1 MRFLFEKLDAKYV
14 LLAIAIAILGIT
26 SAVSVINLRAQYQ
39 VSAGEYKSSIW
50 YVSQI
55 EFEFSKLL
63 NALDQY
69 GSVRGGTS
77 REELLERYRNLEQRI
92 PMLLESVETAEDA
105 QLTSYPRAGNLQAL
119 LQSLEPRILALR
131 ANDFR
136 GPLDMR
142 RDIEQELAFLQRFIR
157 AAETGEREAFSAREL
172 NLQPAFAEMLLTAAG
187 TVLGIGALIFLLI
200 REIRRTREAE
210 EAMRLAR
217 DEADRANEAKSRF
230 LALMS
235 HEIRT
240 PMTGVLGTLD
250 LLVDM
255 PLERQQRGI
264 AEIALRSSKALLN
277 VIDDVLDYSK
287 LEAGR
292 LKLSPEVFDPVEV
305 LSDVVDLMSSK
316 AHSEALELYPSF
328 ESDVPARVVGDPA
341 RLRQVLLNLV
351 NNAVKFTEKGGVY
364 VRASQEWAENG
375 QIMMRFEV
383 RDTGIG
389 IPKDQ
394 QAELFGEYAQADP
407 GTYRRYGGTGLGLSI
422 AKRLVEMMGGTIGF
436 ESEPGEGS
444 TFWFNVC
451 FASTVT
457 AESARTSVTPEFDVR
472 HTVIISENEVARDM
486 FEHAAIARGWSVD
499 QVVSLR
505 ESGSVLG
512 ACNMAETAVIVDANL
527 SRDGGRQIAEML
539 GPDGDINAPV
549 ALVIALSQSNRAE
562 LPRWQALGYR
572 HVALTPFGTGRV
584 FEASENENVQ
594 NSNSVQQIDTSI
606 LNASLGANVAQS
618 GRRVLL
624 VEDVEVNRLVVGA
637 MLRNAGFRVD
647 AVETGR
653 AALASVDKTAYE
665 AVLVDLH
672 LPDMHG
678 TDIIRQIRARDDAKA
693 TTPILALSADVVSDD
708 REECAEAGADDLLS
722 KPFDQATLGATVERL
737 IGQVMPDLVPDDVTA
752 TPVTNSADAVANTED
767 HEDIVEEEVPLLDR
781 AVMAQLE
788 ADVGRDSVIN
798 LVDQFLDDAR
808 ARLGRVLAGTDM
820 ARSDVEREIHSVGSS
835 AATFGALRL
844 ERRAR
849 DLEHDCRAGLSFEE
863 IDFDRRLVVLNGALS
878 ETESTFRKAYPP
890 NQSASSEE
898 IVLTRQAGE

>member
-14 LLAIAIAILGIT
+14 LLAIAIAILGVT

-39 VSAGEYKSSIW
+39 VSAGEYKSSLW

-77 REELLERYRNLEQRI
+77 REEVLSRYRELEERI

-105 QLTSYPRAGNLQAL
+105 ETYSYPRADNLRGL

-131 ANDFR
+131 SADVR
-136 GPLDMR
+136 GPLEMR
-142 RDIEQELAFLQRFIR
+142 RDIETELAFLQRFIR
-157 AAETGEREAFSAREL
+157 TAETGEREAFSAREL

-292 LKLSPEVFDPVEV
+292 LKLSPEVFDPIEV
-305 LSDVVDLMSSK
+305 LTDVVDLMSSK
-316 AHSEALELYPSF
+316 AHSEGLELFPRF
-328 ESDVPARVVGDPA
+328 DQDVPKRVVGDPA

-364 VRASQEWAENG
+364 VTAIQEQADNG
-375 QIMMRFEV
+375 QVVMRFSV
-383 RDTGIG
+383 TDTGIG
-389 IPKDQ
+389 IPREQ
-394 QAELFGEYAQADP
+394 QSELFGEYAQADP

-422 AKRLVEMMGGTIGF
+422 AKRLVEMMDGTIGF

-444 TFWFNVC
+444 TFWFNVR
-451 FASTVT
+451 FG
-457 AESARTSVTPEFDVR
+457 SAGEVKGSREAVVPEFAVQ
-472 HTVIISENEVARDM
+472 HVVIISENAVARDM
-486 FEHAAIARGWSVD
+486 FEHAAVLRNWSVD

-505 ESGSVLG
+505 ESGSVLSG
-512 ACNMAETAVIVDANL
+512 CDMAKTAVIVDANL
-527 SRDGGRQIAEML
+527 PREGARQIAQML
-539 GPDGDINAPV
+539 GPEGDIQTPA
-549 ALVIALSQSNRAE
+549 ALVIALSQSQRNE
-562 LPRWQALGYR
+562 LGRWQELGFA
-572 HVALTPFGTGRV
+572 HVAFTPFGT
-584 FEASENENVQ
+584 ASVLESLSEEHAADAPAGG
-594 NSNSVQQIDTSI
+594 SLDTSI
-606 LNASLGANVAQS
+606 LNASLGANTTQS
-618 GRRVLL
+618 SRRVLL

-647 AVETGR
+647 AVETGK

-678 TDIIRQIRARDDAKA
+678 TDIIRAIRARTDNKA
-693 TTPILALSADVVSDD
+693 ATPILALSADVVSDD

-737 IGQVMPDLVPDDVTA
+737 IGEAAPVAEAVPAAEPQKVTA
-752 TPVTNSADAVANTED
+752 PQSPEIEDADIP
-767 HEDIVEEEVPLLDR
+767 EDIVLLDEE
-781 AVMAQLE
+781 VMAQLE
-788 ADVGRDSVIN
+788 ADVGRGAVIN
-798 LVDQFLDDAR
+798 LVDQFLDDVR
-808 ARLGRVLAGTDM
+808 ARLGRVSADTEM
-820 ARSDVEREIHSVGSS
+820 ARADVEREIHSVGSS
-835 AATFGALRL
+835 AATFGARRL

-849 DLEHDCRAGLSFEE
+849 ELEHDCRAGLSFEE
-863 IDFDRRLVVLNGALS
+863 IDFDRRLVGLNGALS
-878 ETESTFRKAYPP
+878 ETEQTFRQAYPRRDP
-890 NQSASSEE
+890 ASSEE

>member
-14 LLAIAIAILGIT
+14 LLAIAIAILGVT
-26 SAVSVINLRAQYQ
+26 SAASVINLRAQYQ
-39 VSAGEYKSSIW
+39 VSAGEYKSSLW

-77 REELLERYRNLEQRI
+77 REEVLTRYRELEERI

-105 QLTSYPRAGNLQAL
+105 AQYSYPRADNLRAL

-131 ANDFR
+131 SADVR

-142 RDIEQELAFLQRFIR
+142 RDIEAELAFLQRFIR
-157 AAETGEREAFSAREL
+157 TAETGEREAFSAREL

-292 LKLSPEVFDPVEV
+292 LKLSPEVFDPIEV
-305 LSDVVDLMSSK
+305 LTDVVDLMSSK
-316 AHSEALELYPSF
+316 AHSEGLELFPSF
-328 ESDVPARVVGDPA
+328 DLDVPKRVVGDPA

-364 VRASQEWAENG
+364 VRAGQERAENG
-375 QIMMRFEV
+375 QIVMRFSV
-383 RDTGIG
+383 TDTGIG

-394 QAELFGEYAQADP
+394 QSELFGEYAQADP

-422 AKRLVEMMGGTIGF
+422 AKRLVEMMDGTIGF

-451 FASTVT
+451 FGSAGEVKGSRETV
-457 AESARTSVTPEFDVR
+457 APEFGVQ
-472 HTVIISENEVARDM
+472 HVVIVSENEVARDM

-505 ESGSVLG
+505 ESGSVLSG
-512 ACNMAETAVIVDANL
+512 CNMAETAVIVDANL
-527 SRDGGRQIAEML
+527 SREGARQIAEML
-539 GPDGDINAPV
+539 GPDGDMQTPA
-549 ALVIALSQSNRAE
+549 ALVVALSQSQRNE
-562 LPRWQALGYR
+562 LARWQALGFAY
-572 HVALTPFGTGRV
+572 VAFTPFGTAGL
-584 FEASENENVQ
+584 FEPLTTEHAVDAPSVASM
-594 NSNSVQQIDTSI
+594 DTSI
-606 LNASLGANVAQS
+606 LNASLGANTTQS
-618 GRRVLL
+618 RRRVLL

-647 AVETGR
+647 AVETGK

-678 TDIIRQIRARDDAKA
+678 TDIIRAIRARSDNKA
-693 TTPILALSADVVSDD
+693 VTPILALSADVVSDD

-737 IGQVMPDLVPDDVTA
+737 IGESAPAAEVAVELQAGPKVAEVPETA
-752 TPVTNSADAVANTED
+752 D
-767 HEDIVEEEVPLLDR
+767 VEELDILEDVVLLDE

-788 ADVGRDSVIN
+788 ADVGRDAVIN
-798 LVDQFLDDAR
+798 LVDQFLDDVR
-808 ARLGRVLAGTDM
+808 ARLGRVSADTDM
-820 ARSDVEREIHSVGSS
+820 ARADVEREIHSVGSS
-835 AATFGALRL
+835 AATFGARRL

-849 DLEHDCRAGLSFEE
+849 ELEHDCRAGLSFEE
-863 IDFDRRLVVLNGALS
+863 IDFDRRLVGLNGALS
-878 ETESTFRKAYPP
+878 ETEQTFRDAYPRTDP
-890 NQSASSEE
+890 ASSEE